1 MNIQKVPISQILP
14 HPDNPRITLTSKDPE
29 YQQIKKSLKAYG
41 YIQPL
46 ILNKRS
52 GYLVSGHQRFS
63 ILIAEGIQEIEV
75 VVVDLDPQQ
84 EKNLMVALN
93 KITGRWDNEKLS
105 AMLDEFTKIPD
116 FDCELL
122 GFTMPEISQLLD
134 AFHKDKDG
142 DDFDFGAAI
151 ESITEPI
158 TKKGDLIELGKHKL
172 LCGDSSSLDDIKLL
186 MASEKISLVHSD
198 PPYNVN
204 YYGGNRPTPNARPKK
219 SRNWERI
226 YSDNL
231 SQKEY
236 EDWLK
241 KIFTNMQSFLKK
253 GAPFYIWNGHK
264 QFGPMHEMLEK
275 LGCHVACVITWAKPN
290 FAISYADYNQQ
301 TEFCLY
307 GWKKDNGAHIW
318 YGPTNE
324 STLWEIKRDATKNC
338 VHPTQK
344 PIALAQR
351 AVKNSSERG
360 DVVLDLFLGS
370 GSTLIAAESLSR
382 RCFGIEI
389 DPKYCD
395 AIVKRYIAFVG
406 RENIS
411 QELAQK
417 YTKETS
423 NVGK

>member
-1 MNIQKVPISQILP
+1 MDIQIVPISNISP
-14 HPDNPRITLTSKDPE
+14 HPKNPRITLNSKDPE
-29 YQQIKKSLKAYG
+29 YQQIKKSYKVYG
-41 YIQPL
+41 NVQPL
-46 ILNKRS
+46 VWNKRS
-52 GYLVSGHQRFS
+52 GYLVSGHQRLA
-63 ILIAEGIQEIEV
+63 ILVAEGIQEIEV

-84 EKNLMVALN
+84 EQNLMVSLN

-105 AMLDEFTKIPD
+105 AMLEEFTKIPD

-134 AFHKDKDG
+134 VFHKDRDD
-142 DDFDFGAAI
+142 DDFDFNAAV
-151 ESITEPI
+151 ESIAEPI
-158 TKKGDLIELGKHKL
+158 TQKGDLIELGVHKI

-186 MASEKISLVHSD
+186 MAGEKVSLVHTD

-204 YYGGNRPTPNARPKK
+204 YYGGNRPVPNGRPKK
-219 SRNWERI
+219 SRDWERI
-226 YSDNL
+226 YFDNL
-231 SQKEY
+231 NQEEY
-236 EDWLK
+236 EAWLK
-241 KIFTNMQSFLKK
+241 KILSNIEPFLKE

-264 QFGPMHEMLEK
+264 QFGPMHGMLEG
-275 LGCHVACVITWAKPN
+275 LGYHIACVITWAKPN

-307 GWKKDNGAHIW
+307 GWKKENGAHIW

-324 STLWEIKRDATKNC
+324 STLWEIKRDATKNY

-351 AVKNSSERG
+351 AIKNSSERM
-360 DVVLDLFLGS
+360 DIVLDLFLGS

-382 RCFGIEI
+382 KCFGLEI

-406 RENIS
+406 KEKVS
-411 QELAQK
+411 QELVRK
-417 YTKETS
+417 YLKEAT
-423 NVGK
+423 ND